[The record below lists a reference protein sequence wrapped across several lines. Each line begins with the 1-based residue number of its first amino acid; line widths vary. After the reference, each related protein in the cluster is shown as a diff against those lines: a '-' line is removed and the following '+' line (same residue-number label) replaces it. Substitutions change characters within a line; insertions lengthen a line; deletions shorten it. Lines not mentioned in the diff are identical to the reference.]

1 MREFISTLK
10 VKDINLLYSINSGIK
25 CGFLDI
31 VMPYITQ
38 LGSAGFTIALPLAMI
53 LYNKN
58 DLRILGIE
66 ILAALSTSHLV
77 VEVVKRAVNR
87 PRPCIVFK
95 DINSFNIRL
104 LNYSFPSGH
113 TTAAF
118 SVAVVLSLNIMTFIP
133 VFIFLAF
140 VVGIS
145 RIYLGV
151 HYPSDV
157 LIGSIIGSSFA
168 VITHMLF

>member
-1 MREFISTLK
+1 
-10 VKDINLLYSINSGIK
+10 
-25 CGFLDI
+25 
-31 VMPYITQ
+31 MPYITQ
-38 LGSAGFTIALPLAMI
+38 LGSVGFTIALPFAMI

-66 ILAALSTSHLV
+66 IIIALSASHLL

-95 DINSFNIRL
+95 DINSFNIQL
-104 LNYSFPSGH
+104 FNYSFPSGH
-113 TTAAF
+113 TTASF
-118 SVAVVLSLNIMTFIP
+118 SVAVVLSLNIASFIP
-133 VFIFLAF
+133 LFIFPAL

-157 LIGSIIGSSFA
+157 LIGSIIGSLFA
-168 VITHMLF
+168 LITHILLF